1 MPRRKF
7 VILRE
12 GENAFDADDLALIDD
27 PTVAAEV
34 ARIIARRLG
43 VFESNVRALRQL
55 PARGGSEDDR

>member
-1 MPRRKF
+1 MRRKF

-27 PTVAAEV
+27 PAVAAEV

-43 VFESNVRALRQL
+43 VSESNVRALR
-55 PARGGSEDDR
+55 PSPGRGAGEEGDP